1 MRRGRLLDSCLKSS
15 ERTDISHETGH
26 FYEGPREQGRVPL
39 SPLQTAREIDLGPYG
54 ELNDPERIVGN
65 LHRAYAELGGAALTP
80 RAFRRRGPAIR
91 G

>member
-1 MRRGRLLDSCLKSS
+1 M
-15 ERTDISHETGH
+15 
-26 FYEGPREQGRVPL
+26 PL